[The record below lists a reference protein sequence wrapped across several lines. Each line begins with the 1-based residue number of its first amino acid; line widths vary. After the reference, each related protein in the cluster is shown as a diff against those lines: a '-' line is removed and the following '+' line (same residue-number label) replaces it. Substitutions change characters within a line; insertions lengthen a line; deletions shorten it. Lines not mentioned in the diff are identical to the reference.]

1 MHYNAISSNQTVLAM
16 VGADTLSLSLPS
28 ADARIGIGRLKWG
41 RAEELGTPAY
51 WCSQVWMWGLEQPD
65 HYRLGKTLEEEVL
78 ACLLGGYGI
87 PAEVGLAA
95 YKRLR
100 KAAAENRDALCDPVR
115 TVDLLSAP
123 LDVGTRKVRYRFARQ
138 KGKYVAAALAGL
150 RSIDHAAPDIDLR
163 DALTDLPG
171 IGLKTASW
179 VVRNWRR
186 SDMVAILD
194 VHIVRAARMLQL
206 FPQAWKV
213 ERNYREMEKVYL
225 DFSCAISAQPSLL
238 DSVMWMT
245 MRQLSPAMLS
255 SFVAPGYDRRSVRKP
270 LEQFVLQL
278 T

>member
-1 MHYNAISSNQTVLAM
+1 MHYDLTSSNQIVLAT
-16 VGADTLSLSLPS
+16 VGNDTLSLSLPS

-41 RAEELGTPAY
+41 HAEELGTPAY
-51 WCSQVWMWGLEQPD
+51 WRSQAWMWGLEQPD

-95 YKRLR
+95 YERLR
-100 KAAAENRDALCDPVR
+100 NSIAEDPDMLCDPVR
-115 TVDLLSAP
+115 TVELLSEP
-123 LDVGTRKVRYRFARQ
+123 LDVGARKVRYRFARQ
-138 KGKYVAAALAGL
+138 KGEYVAAALSGL
-150 RSIDHAAPDIDLR
+150 RSVNHEAPDVDLR
-163 DALTDLPG
+163 DALTGLSG

-194 VHIVRAARMLQL
+194 IHIVRVAKMLHL
-206 FPQAWKV
+206 FPKDWKV
-213 ERNYREMEKVYL
+213 ERNYREMEKAYL
-225 DFSCAISAQPSLL
+225 DFASAISARSSML

-245 MRQLSPAMLS
+245 MRQLSPAILD
-255 SFVAPGYDRRSVRKP
+255 SFVAPGYDRRNGRNIP
-270 LEQFVLQL
+270 EQFVLQL

>member
-1 MHYNAISSNQTVLAM
+1 MHHPVVSSNQTVLAM
-16 VGADTLSLSLPS
+16 VGDDTLSLSLPS
-28 ADARIGIGRLKWG
+28 ADTRIGIRRLKWG

-65 HYRLGKTLEEEVL
+65 HYKLGKTLEEEVL

-95 YKRLR
+95 YERLR
-100 KAAAENRDALCDPVR
+100 KVAAEDPDALCDPVR
-115 TVDLLSAP
+115 TVDLLSSP
-123 LDVGTRKVRYRFARQ
+123 LDVGARKVRYRFAQQ
-138 KGKYVAAALAGL
+138 KGKYVAAALSEL
-150 RSIDHAAPDIDLR
+150 RSVNHEAPDIELR
-163 DALTDLPG
+163 DALTSLSG

-186 SDMVAILD
+186 SDRVAILD
-194 VHIVRAARMLQL
+194 IHIVRAAKMLHL
-206 FPQAWKV
+206 FPNAWKV
-213 ERNYREMEKVYL
+213 ERNYREMEKAYL
-225 DFSCAISAQPSLL
+225 DFASAISAQPSLL

-245 MRQLSPAMLS
+245 MRQLSPSILS

-270 LEQFVLQL
+270 LEPFVLQL